1 MAYGSKIITS
11 IFGRRLGLQ
20 RMSTGESGG
29 SRGTQE
35 YLVGPEALRMA
46 VTTAETT
53 ATNLKPSGVS
63 VIPGTSAASS
73 AVYTIDPPVPGVR
86 KVIMGGTA
94 NGPVYLKTA
103 NGETIVSTVNSSATT
118 VKVSSVGGS
127 FELIGVTTAQWASLG
142 LTSGTSSNASGF
154 GLTTST

>member
-1 MAYGSKIITS
+1 MAFANKILTSLFGS
-11 IFGRRLGLQ
+11 RVGLQ
-20 RMSTGESGG
+20 RMTTAESGG
-29 SRGTQE
+29 SRGAQE
-35 YLVGPEALRMA
+35 YLVGPEALRVG

-53 ATNLKPSGVS
+53 STNLQPYGVS
-63 VIPGTSAASS
+63 RLPGTSAASS

-86 KVIMGGTA
+86 KTIMGTTD

-103 NGETIVSTVNSSATT
+103 NNETIVTTAGSSFTT
-118 VKVSSVGGS
+118 VKVSSVGGV
-127 FELIGVTTAQWASLG
+127 FELMALTSGIWLGLG